1 MYTDFLYTHYLYN
14 KNVHVYTWSYKYRT
28 VEILEPILSIHSNS
42 SCGTA
47 LFKRP
52 SFETWAK
59 GTGVIRVGLC
69 PEFDALEE
77 RELVK
82 SHGHNS
88 EATGQ
93 DLTLTARSVGSQ
105 PEQGWPLP
113 KAATKGWPGQER
125 GRGDRSRTLTSLCSA
140 CEQAMGCRSPG
151 CTSFWHMRHSLQ
163 AAGLWGQQ

>member
-47 LFKRP
+47 LFERP

-69 PEFDALEE
+69 PEFDALED

-82 SHGHNS
+82 SHRHNS

-93 DLTLTARSVGSQ
+93 DVTLTAMSVGWQQEHGQ
-105 PEQGWPLP
+105 PFP
-113 KAATKGWPGQER
+113 KATTKAGPAKSQDG
-125 GRGDRSRTLTSLCSA
+125 A
-140 CEQAMGCRSPG
+140 A
-151 CTSFWHMRHSLQ
+151 
-163 AAGLWGQQ
+163 AAGHSPPCAARASRPWGAGPRAAPASGT